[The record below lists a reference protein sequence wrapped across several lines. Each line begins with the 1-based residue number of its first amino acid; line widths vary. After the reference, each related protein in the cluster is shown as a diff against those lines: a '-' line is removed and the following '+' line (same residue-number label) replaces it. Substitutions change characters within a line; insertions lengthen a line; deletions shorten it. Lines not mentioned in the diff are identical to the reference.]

1 MTADYKGVKSMS
13 WTRPMHLGAAALLT
27 LSAIHLVAAPLME
40 GFPITTGF
48 AVSVLGILVL
58 LMVGIVGSLAG
69 WRWMFW
75 AVAVYFGFVG
85 GSALTNLTRVF
96 QLDPSMPP
104 LAVASR
110 ILTEGLA
117 LIVLAYFIWMLI
129 GLRRF
134 GPWAMRKLDR

>member
-1 MTADYKGVKSMS
+1 MQLS
-13 WTRPMHLGAAALLT
+13 AAVLLT
-27 LSAIHLVAAPLME
+27 LSAIHLVVAPLME

-48 AVSVLGILVL
+48 AASVLVILL
-58 LMVGIVGSLAG
+58 LLLVGMVGSLAG

-96 QLDPSMPP
+96 QLDSSMPQ
-104 LAVASR
+104 LTIASR

-117 LIVLAYFIWMLI
+117 LIVLAYFVWMLV

-134 GPWAMRKLDR
+134 GPWAMRRLDR